1 MLLRS
6 TQTTTPTPQQLELGQ
21 QLYNANCASC
31 HGGTSGGSMMS
42 IPPPHN
48 ANGHTWHHADCQIID
63 IVLNGPGEMSDMMR
77 QMMGAPEGVPR
88 MPAFKGTL
96 MEEEVV
102 VILGYI
108 KTWWTDEQRRH
119 QERVTRQLC

>member
-1 MLLRS
+1 MNHVSKERSTPNVPVNHWLGLLAVGVSLLLACSSGS

-48 ANGHTWHHADCQIID
+48 ANGHTWHHPD
-63 IVLNGPGEMSDMMR
+63 
-77 QMMGAPEGVPR
+77 
-88 MPAFKGTL
+88 
-96 MEEEVV
+96 
-102 VILGYI
+102 
-108 KTWWTDEQRRH
+108 
-119 QERVTRQLC
+119 